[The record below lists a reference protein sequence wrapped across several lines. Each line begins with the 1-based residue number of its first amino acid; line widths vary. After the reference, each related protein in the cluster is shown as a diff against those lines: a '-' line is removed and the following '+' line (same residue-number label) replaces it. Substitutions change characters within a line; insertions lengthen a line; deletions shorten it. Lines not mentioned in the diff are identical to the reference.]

1 MFQDI
6 KARMIEPEV
15 GIIISYAAF
24 DGSPEGVEKIVL
36 QYQSSESLNFYG
48 WVEDGRIVSI
58 CGYEVHSGNVEV
70 RSNKVEVHLISV
82 AEDRQRQGVGK
93 AMVDALLRM
102 YGLPIEAETDDGA
115 VEFYRK
121 CGFKTTEFYHHI
133 KGKRYTCF
141 LEAERQGV
149 GKAMVAALLK
159 MHGLPIEAETD
170 DGAVEFY
177 RKCGFKTTEFHH
189 HIKGKRYTCFLEAAA
204 GYSAEELSE
213 AHRSLYSTLKKC
225 EKVLENDKLP
235 QSQRT
240 LTARRVAALKLALKL
255 IEREQAR

>member
-24 DGSPEGVEKIVL
+24 DGSPEGIEKIVL

-141 LEAERQGV
+141 LEA
-149 GKAMVAALLK
+149 VADF
-159 MHGLPIEAETD
+159 T
-170 DGAVEFY
+170 
-177 RKCGFKTTEFHH
+177 
-189 HIKGKRYTCFLEAAA
+189 
-204 GYSAEELSE
+204 AEELSE

-225 EKVLENDKLP
+225 EKVLESGKLP